1 MKTWVKIIIAVCVIL
16 IIAISVWA
24 IFFKEKDEVQAY
36 NRTSEL
42 IDYKQSLGLN
52 ERLTDLKN
60 MNYLKNDA
68 SKTISSTS
76 NAGAEII
83 EIRRLVLSDGLILG
97 YGENQFHSYLTMEEQ
112 LDEIIEYYLP
122 YIKGD
127 KVKTKSLNA
136 LKSSIKDY
144 IKNLKKMNEKIDNVV
159 DYQTAIEG
167 SDIELEILRGYYQQ
181 LREQYRKSLICE
193 TEVIVDVMNY
203 IDKSIY
209 ADNYIIDTKSALFD
223 AFVRAVRTSSSVDS
237 KLESDYANDA
247 RIVMDRIND
256 IEKDKTIF
264 TAQYDE
270 YSFLQSYNNLFNNY
284 SDTLNYVFDC
294 KNLEKAQMSA
304 GMSLG
309 NVLENARDSVINVL
323 NVLGF

>member
-16 IIAISVWA
+16 VITISVWA

-52 ERLTDLKN
+52 ERLTDLKG
-60 MNYLKNDA
+60 MDYLKNDK
-68 SKTISSTS
+68 SKAINTAT
-76 NAGAEII
+76 NAGAEIV

-97 YGENQFHSYLTMEEQ
+97 YGENQFHSYLTMEEK

-122 YIKGD
+122 YTKGD
-127 KVKTKSLNA
+127 KVKSKSLNA

-144 IKNLKKMNEKIDNVV
+144 IKALKKLNEKIDNVV
-159 DYQTAIEG
+159 NYQTALEG
-167 SDIELEILRGYYQQ
+167 SDVELEVLRGYYQQ
-181 LREQYRKSLICE
+181 LRTQYRKTLTYE
-193 TEVIVDVMNY
+193 TDAVIDVMNY

-209 ADNYIIDTKSALFD
+209 GDNFKVDTKSALFD
-223 AFVRAVRTSSSVDS
+223 AYVRAVRTSTSVDD

-256 IEKDKTIF
+256 IDKDKTIF

-270 YSFLQSYNNLFNNY
+270 YTFLQSYNKLFNNY
-284 SDTLNYVFDC
+284 SDTLNYVFNC

-309 NVLENARDSVINVL
+309 NVLENAQSSVINVL